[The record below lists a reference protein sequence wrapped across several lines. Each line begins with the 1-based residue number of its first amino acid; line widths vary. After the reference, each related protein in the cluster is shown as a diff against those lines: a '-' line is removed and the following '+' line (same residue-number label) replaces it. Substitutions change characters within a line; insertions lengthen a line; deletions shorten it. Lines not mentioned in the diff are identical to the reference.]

1 MIIMFSTPMWF
12 IIKYNPG
19 VTKGPLNTFRSLQ
32 LLKNLNAAEKKVAK
46 KAIQRNAFFAHTDQL
61 LLAMCADEDEA
72 VRRKA
77 VVLFRQLREKQ
88 QLEDESKEELE
99 SEYDDEGLSDVD

>member
-1 MIIMFSTPMWF
+1 MLT
-12 IIKYNPG
+12 
-19 VTKGPLNTFRSLQ
+19 
-32 LLKNLNAAEKKVAK
+32 NLNAAEKKVAM
-46 KAIQRNAFFAHTDQL
+46 KAIKRNAYSAYNDQL
-61 LLAMCADEDEA
+61 VLSMFADEDDA
-72 VRRKA
+72 VKRKA